1 MCDFEFKLYVI
12 TLKHPNRIININ
24 NQQNKINHNIE
35 LFDAFNGDL
44 LNEKIINDAPIT
56 IYKPVHE
63 LSKTQKREI
72 GCYLSHF
79 SIYKTIVPD
88 NNYSI
93 IFEDDFVILTD
104 KLLHKCNIIIEKLK
118 GLKLDFDII
127 FLGNHHYNHN
137 HGTLVHNDI
146 YKLGNKEG
154 LHGTQGYIVN
164 NNNIHKIIEQIQNVT
179 DPIDIKIQ
187 FLANDK
193 KLNVFSIFP
202 YYVGEGN
209 LNSFI
214 RV

>member
-1 MCDFEFKLYVI
+1 MNIEFKLYVI
-12 TLKHPNRIININ
+12 TLKDTNRILNIN
-24 NQQNKINHNIE
+24 KQQHKINNNIE
-35 LFDAFNGDL
+35 LFDAVNGDL
-44 LNEKIINDAPIT
+44 LNEKIIIDTNIT
-56 IYKPVHE
+56 IHSPVCNI
-63 LSKTQKREI
+63 SKSQKREL

-79 SIYKTIVPD
+79 SIYKTIIPN

-93 IFEDDFVILTD
+93 IFEDDFEILTD
-104 KLLHKCNIIIEKLK
+104 KLIDKCNVIIHKLK
-118 GLKLDFDII
+118 ELHLDFDII
-127 FLGNHHYNHN
+127 FLGNHSYNHN
-137 HGTLVHNDI
+137 HGTLVQNNI

-164 NNNIHKIIEQIQNVT
+164 NNSINKIIEHTQNVT

-187 FLANDK
+187 VLANDK

-214 RV
+214 RG